1 MLYVNCKKATRI
13 QNVTFSLYQE
23 CLELKMTIDE
33 YKKCVDFNSNYIDDI
48 LDKGRLVSVL
58 LKCLRYR
65 ITIGIANLL
74 DTNKKC
80 LSVYKMLNLYEQI
93 DNKELNKEVQKAKV
107 DLEKYNVLKNN
118 VKEMRDKMYAHI
130 DIVYLLEEGDL
141 FDIDVDALIE
151 QLDNSLE
158 LIKYIM
164 ILCEKLSEKSDGD
177 SLHIKMKNM
186 FNL

>member
-58 LKCLRYR
+58 LKCLTYR

-93 DNKELNKEVQKAKV
+93 DNKE
-107 DLEKYNVLKNN
+107 
-118 VKEMRDKMYAHI
+118 
-130 DIVYLLEEGDL
+130 
-141 FDIDVDALIE
+141 
-151 QLDNSLE
+151 
-158 LIKYIM
+158 
-164 ILCEKLSEKSDGD
+164 
-177 SLHIKMKNM
+177 
-186 FNL
+186 